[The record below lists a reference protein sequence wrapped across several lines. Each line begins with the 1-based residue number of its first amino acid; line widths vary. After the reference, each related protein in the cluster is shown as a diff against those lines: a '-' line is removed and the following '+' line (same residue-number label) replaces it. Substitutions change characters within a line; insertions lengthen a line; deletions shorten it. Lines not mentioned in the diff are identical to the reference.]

1 MGQGRDGGRD
11 GRRGA
16 WRLGGSALGPRGV
29 LGVQAGTGTWLQLCL
44 PFPALPSLPA
54 GAGVGLELSPGHW
67 WGVPNSTS
75 QAWCVPT
82 VSPWA
87 LRGCWLTKPPLA
99 WKNPTIPEMGAG
111 EVAPGWEQ
119 RFHWC

>member
-67 WGVPNSTS
+67 WGGPQFHQPGLVCSHRVPLGFEGLL
-75 QAWCVPT
+75 ADKAP
-82 VSPWA
+82 PG
-87 LRGCWLTKPPLA
+87 LEKPNHP
-99 WKNPTIPEMGAG
+99 
-111 EVAPGWEQ
+111 
-119 RFHWC
+119 